1 MAKRVVPVSFF
12 LSMKDIKKVYGV
24 EIKCRPAIKELIPIF
39 FKFSQ
44 QPIMNFII
52 VRGKLEIFGRNCT
65 KFYHGYCKYIIYYR
79 QKSTVKKI
87 VPLKRQT
94 D

>member
-39 FKFSQ
+39 FKFLL
-44 QPIMNFII
+44 QPLMNYII
-52 VRGKLEIFGRNCT
+52 VRGKL
-65 KFYHGYCKYIIYYR
+65 
-79 QKSTVKKI
+79 
-87 VPLKRQT
+87 
-94 D
+94 